1 MYDMIYCSLKSAD
14 EMKTQPES
22 EIYTSVAELAHDL
35 GISRQS
41 CYRGLASGDIPAAVR
56 IGKRFVIPR
65 AAVRSW
71 LSTAGG
77 KVPAVIEG
85 GD

>member
-1 MYDMIYCSLKSAD
+1 MN
-14 EMKTQPES
+14 TQPES
-22 EIYTSVAELAHDL
+22 DIYTSVDELARYL

-41 CYRGLASGDIPAAVR
+41 CYRGLANGDIPAAVR
-56 IGKRFVIPR
+56 IGRRFIIPR

-85 GD
+85 SD